1 MISLVLFDLDGTL
14 IQSTEVIMETFKVTF
29 DKYFK
34 DVKLDDETLT
44 SFLGSTLFKTFELYM
59 DETHDINDIVSFYR
73 ETSEEMMKSH
83 IKAYPNA
90 RESLEAILESNVQV
104 GIVTSKMREVAR
116 EHLALAGLDG
126 LVTHIVGYEDVKLH
140 KPDKEPLMKALEVFG
155 VDVSNAIYIGDHE
168 NDILAAKHAGMMSCA
183 VTYSHRL
190 KQMLACQPDYV
201 IDDLLHVLDII

>member
-83 IKAYPNA
+83 IKAYPHA
-90 RESLEAILESNVQV
+90 RDSLEAILESNVQV

>member
-14 IQSTEVIMETFKVTF
+14 IQSTEVIMETFKITF

-59 DETHDINDIVSFYR
+59 DETHDINELVSFYR
-73 ETSEEMMKSH
+73 ETSEEMMKSK
-83 IKAYPNA
+83 IKAYPHA
-90 RESLEAILESNVQV
+90 RESLEAILKSGVQV

-140 KPDKEPLMKALEVFG
+140 KPDKEPLIKALEVFN

-168 NDILAAKHAGMMSCA
+168 NDILAAKHAHMMSCA

>member
-14 IQSTEVIMETFKVTF
+14 IQSTEVIMETFKITF

-59 DETHDINDIVSFYR
+59 DETHDINELVSFYR
-73 ETSEEMMKSH
+73 ETSEEMMKSK
-83 IKAYPNA
+83 IKAYPHA
-90 RESLEAILESNVQV
+90 RESLEAILKSGAQV

-140 KPDKEPLMKALEVFG
+140 KPDKEPLIKALEVFG

-168 NDILAAKHAGMMSCA
+168 NDILAAVHAGMMSCA

-190 KQMLACQPDYV
+190 KQMLAFQPDYV

>member
-14 IQSTEVIMETFKVTF
+14 IQSTEVIMETFKITF

-59 DETHDINDIVSFYR
+59 NETHDINDIVSFYR

-83 IKAYPNA
+83 IKAYPHA

-190 KQMLACQPDYV
+190 KQMLACQPEYV

>member
-14 IQSTEVIMETFKVTF
+14 IQSTEVIMETFKITF

-34 DVKLDDETLT
+34 DVHLDDETLT

-59 DETHDINDIVSFYR
+59 DETHDITELVAFYR

-83 IKAYPNA
+83 MKAYPNA
-90 RESLEAILESNVQV
+90 KETLQLLLNANVKI

-116 EHLALAGLDG
+116 THLALAGLDG
-126 LVTHIVGYEDVKLH
+126 FITHIIGYEDVKLH

-168 NDILAAKHAGMMSCA
+168 NDI
-183 VTYSHRL
+183 
-190 KQMLACQPDYV
+190 
-201 IDDLLHVLDII
+201 